1 MHIPKHFKVT
11 DEQEIQTFIESN
23 AFGQLIS
30 NSGRRPVS
38 THIPFMLS
46 EDKTCLLGHLARINP
61 QLEDI
66 EGQQVLV
73 TLQGAHDYISPSWY
87 AGSGV
92 PTWNYQAV
100 HIYGQ
105 CRVFNDPAKL
115 KQLVDTLTDQYESGF
130 STPWKPEYNPAM
142 LGAISG
148 VEISISEIQ
157 CQYKL
162 SQNRSEQDRTQVIQQ
177 LTANGSTQLA
187 EAMQR
192 HYSKKQ

>member
-1 MHIPKHFKVT
+1 MHIPKHFIVT
-11 DEQEIQTFIESN
+11 NQNEIQSFIESN

-30 NSGRRPVS
+30 NSGGRPVS
-38 THIPFMLS
+38 THIPFLLS
-46 EDKTCLLGHLARINP
+46 DDKTRLLGHLARINP
-61 QLEDI
+61 QLRDI
-66 EGQQVLV
+66 EGQEVLV

-115 KQLVDTLTDQYESGF
+115 KRVVDTLTDKYESGF
-130 STPWKPEYNPAM
+130 STPWQPEYNAAM

-148 VEISISEIQ
+148 IEICISEIQ

-162 SQNRSEQDRTQVIQQ
+162 SQNRSAQDRTQVIQQ
-177 LTANGSTQLA
+177 LKANGSTQLA

-192 HYSKKQ
+192 DYSENN